1 MSDDLAFLFSGWAP
15 ILRILF
21 VGTFAYVFLL
31 VTLRVS
37 GPRTLSRTNIF
48 DFIISVGVGSAFGRI
63 ITAKDVAL
71 AEACTAF
78 ALLAFLQYLVSFLRV
93 RSKRFAGLVNASPC
107 LLYFDGQYL
116 PHALRV
122 ARLAE
127 SDIQDAVR
135 SKGLGSMSDV
145 EAVVLE
151 AGGELAVIRK
161 ATGSQELTQSLR
173 K

>member
-1 MSDDLAFLFSGWAP
+1 MSGDPAFFFSGWAP
-15 ILRILF
+15 VLRILF
-21 VGTFAYVFLL
+21 VGTFAYLFLL

-48 DFIISVGVGSAFGRI
+48 DFIISVAVGSAFGRI
-63 ITAKDVAL
+63 LTAKEVAL
-71 AEACTAF
+71 VEACAAF
-78 ALLAFLQYLVSFLRV
+78 TLLALLQYGVSFLRV
-93 RSKRFAGLVNASPC
+93 RSTRFAALVNASPC

-116 PHALRV
+116 SQALRL

-127 SDIQDAVR
+127 SDVQDAVR
-135 SKGLGSMSDV
+135 AKGLGSMSEV

-161 ATGSQELTQSLR
+161 GPGPQELTLSLR